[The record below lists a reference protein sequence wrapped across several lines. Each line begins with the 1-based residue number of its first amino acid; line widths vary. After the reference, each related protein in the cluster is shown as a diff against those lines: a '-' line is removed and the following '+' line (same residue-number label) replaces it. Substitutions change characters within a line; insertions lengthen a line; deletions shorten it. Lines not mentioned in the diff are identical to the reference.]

1 MADIDVP
8 GVGRVPKTAVYGG
21 VAVVTLLVILH
32 YRSVGAS
39 PATASAAGAG
49 AYPPDGTVGNPADP
63 NSVDPTSGITYGNE
77 GIGSGAVTSA
87 YGLGGGSGGS
97 GGSDSSGGQQ
107 GPPFTDNAAWSQYA
121 ENYLTSTV
129 GEDAGTVSSA
139 LGAYLAGQPVT
150 PAQRDI
156 IDQAVGFAGN
166 PPVTGPGGYPP
177 SIRLASQPTGGG
189 GPSSTVS
196 GGHVVSLSNNDAT
209 VAWTPHGPA
218 SRWLVKITGPNLNGR
233 TSIVSKPE
241 ASYSGLAAGHNYQVT
256 VTPQP
261 SGRSGEIHFQTTR
274 KK

>member
-1 MADIDVP
+1 MTDVNVP

-21 VAVVTLLVILH
+21 VAVVVVLVILH
-32 YRSVGAS
+32 YRNPG
-39 PATASAAGAG
+39 PAAAPAAGAG
-49 AYPPDGTVGNPADP
+49 AYPPDGTAGNPADP

-77 GIGSGAVTSA
+77 GIGSGAAVPA

-97 GGSDSSGGQQ
+97 GSSGSSDGQQ

-129 GEDAGTVSSA
+129 GEDAGTVASA
-139 LGAYLAGQPVT
+139 LGAYLAGRPVT
-150 PAQRDI
+150 PAQKDI

-196 GGHVVSLSNNDAT
+196 GGRVVSVGNNDAV

-218 SRWLVKITGPNLNGR
+218 TRWLVKITGPNLNGR
-233 TSIVSKPE
+233 TSTVSKPE

-261 SGRSGEIHFQTTR
+261 SGRGGEIHFTTTR